1 MAQKEAES
9 KYFDRSMPAAGKVGG
24 AFGREPRG

>member
-9 KYFDRSMPAAGKVGG
+9 KYPDRSMPASRKVPG
-24 AFGREPRG
+24 AFGKEPE